1 MAVNS
6 STALG
11 LAASASQDMY
21 MKLLIAQLKNQDPM
35 DPMSNAE
42 MVSQMADLTA
52 VEGMNKLN
60 ATFGEVLRLQQLT
73 SGTQLVGRDIEFVA
87 GDQVLQGTVDS
98 VSTTGDAIRLSV
110 GVHSINLDSI
120 LKIL

>member
-1 MAVNS
+1 
-6 STALG
+6 
-11 LAASASQDMY
+11 

-73 SGTQLVGRDIEFVA
+73 SGVQLVGRDVEFVE
-87 GDQVLQGTVDS
+87 GDQTLQGTVESVTTHGDS
-98 VSTTGDAIRLSV
+98 IRLSIGGYSV
-110 GVHSINLDSI
+110 SLDSV